1 MNQEKA
7 IGVVKRPL
15 LAPRILADF
24 DPDRETVNQVDA
36 SRKNGMG
43 YATSRRPPVLIFDD
57 MVWKIK
63 ATYLHFTFCIEIH

>member
-7 IGVVKRPL
+7 IGFVKRPL

-24 DPDRETVNQVDA
+24 DPDRETVTQVDA

-43 YATSRRPPVLIFDD
+43 YATSRRPLS
-57 MVWKIK
+57 
-63 ATYLHFTFCIEIH
+63 